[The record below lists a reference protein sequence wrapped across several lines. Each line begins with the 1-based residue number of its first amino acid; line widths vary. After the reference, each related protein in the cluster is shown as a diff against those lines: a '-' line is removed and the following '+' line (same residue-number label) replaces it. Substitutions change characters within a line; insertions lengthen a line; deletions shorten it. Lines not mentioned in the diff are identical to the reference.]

1 MSHHPS
7 RNIES
12 KPGIPAGRRGL
23 VVLIILSIVAAVAY
37 ISSSDRDLQSPPA
50 QVDWASIQQAENRQD
65 YMRALELCI
74 ELGNRDPSLSAETNA
89 YASEIASGALGQF
102 RRGESLAR
110 IALSQEPENRR
121 ALANLVR
128 VMTMTGQRWKSL
140 PHLAQFVVRFDDSL
154 QELIWLSDASVVIT
168 DWDLLKTARSNAPN
182 DPLPV
187 LGLAFDAVMDQ
198 PQHALLELQECLR
211 RDPGMMEALAL
222 MGRALVDVGDED
234 GYRRWNRDVAPQ
246 CEEHPNVWI
255 ARGLWW
261 QNRDRSAALRCYLEC
276 CRRAPGNA
284 QANLQISLLLD
295 QIGESTAASVF
306 RARFEQISEYR
317 DLIRAVRERNDLSV
331 ALKAAR
337 LAEALQRPA
346 EAFGWYRVALQHGQD
361 AEKDFERLR
370 PLQTKWQSVAV
381 SDFNPDDVIDRHQWS
396 ITTSERTLPDTRPVA
411 SGSFGIP
418 RFRNMTESTGLSF
431 EYFNGLE
438 KGARLEFLH
447 TVNGGG
453 VAAVDFDCDGWPD
466 LFFTQGGYS
475 PEELSR
481 NTTYSDKLFRNRN
494 GVRAS
499 DVTAVAGI
507 TEFGYGQGCTVGD
520 FDCDGLPDLM
530 IANIGKNKLF
540 QNCGDGTFLDVTDQ
554 AGIVADAWTSSCAL
568 ADLNSDS
575 WPDLY
580 EVRYLQGEDL
590 FVRQC
595 HATDQLPRPCPPKEF
610 AAAADVVWINSGD
623 GRFVAASDTGID
635 SDRGRGLGLI
645 VADFDQR
652 PGLDIFVGNDGTE
665 DFLFVNRT
673 AAGSETRFRNEGTL
687 RGLSANGRGAMQASM
702 GITFGDVNR
711 DGEPDL
717 FQSNFLGQSNTLYL
731 GSPDGHFNDATI
743 DAGLHRNSIPLL
755 GWGAEFLDADLDGWQ
770 DLVVVNGHLEDRTRF
785 GDLYRMQTRIYRN
798 TGYGRFMPI
807 DPAQLG
813 AWFQK
818 ARLGR
823 SLATLDW
830 NRDGRTDFAV
840 SNLDS
845 AAALLIGD
853 TTPTGNYV
861 KVHLRAVDSAR
872 DAIGTE
878 VVIES
883 ADRRWVHQLVCGD
896 GFQTSNERTIVVGLG
911 TDTRIEQM
919 TILWPSGRIQRLKS
933 LSANQE
939 LFIVEGREPKNIR
952 DD

>member
-1 MSHHPS
+1 M
-7 RNIES
+7 
-12 KPGIPAGRRGL
+12 
-23 VVLIILSIVAAVAY
+23 VVVIILSSAAAVAY
-37 ISSSDRDLQSPPA
+37 ISSRDRDLKSPPA
-50 QVDWASIQQAENRQD
+50 QADWASIQQAEERQD

-74 ELGNRDPSLSAETNA
+74 ELGNRGPSLSAETSA

-110 IALSQEPENRR
+110 IALSQDPENRR
-121 ALANLVR
+121 ALANRVR
-128 VMTMTGQRWKSL
+128 IMTMTGQRWKSL

-168 DWDLLKTARSNAPN
+168 DWDLLRTARSNSPN
-182 DPLPV
+182 DPLPL
-187 LGLAFDAVMDQ
+187 LGLAFDAVTDD
-198 PQHALLELQECLR
+198 PQRAVLELQECLR
-211 RDPGMMEALAL
+211 RDPNMREAQAL
-222 MGRALVDVGDED
+222 MGRVLVDAGDED

-246 CEEHPNVWI
+246 YEEHPDVWI

-261 QNRDRSAALRCYLEC
+261 QNRDRAAALRCYLEC
-276 CRRAPGNA
+276 CRRAPGDA
-284 QANLQISLLLD
+284 QANLQISLMLD

-317 DLIRAVRERNDLSV
+317 DLIRAVRERDDLSV
-331 ALKAAR
+331 ALKAGR

-361 AEKDFERLR
+361 AEKDFERLG
-370 PLQTKWQSVAV
+370 PLQLEWQSVPV
-381 SDFNPDDVIDRHQWS
+381 SDFNPDDVIDRHRWS
-396 ITTSERTLPDTRPVA
+396 VPTLEQTLPDTRTDTPN
-411 SGSFGIP
+411 SFGVP
-418 RFRNMTESTGLSF
+418 RFLDMTEANGLKF

-453 VAAVDFDCDGWPD
+453 VAAVDFDCDSWPD

-475 PEELSR
+475 PGELPP
-481 NTTYSDKLFRNRN
+481 NTTYSDKLFRNLN

-530 IANIGKNKLF
+530 IANIGKNRIF

-554 AGIVADAWTSSCAL
+554 AGIASDAWTSSCAL

-580 EVRYLQGEDL
+580 EVRYVNADDL

-595 HATDQLPRPCPPKEF
+595 HATDQVPRPCPPKEF
-610 AAAADVVWINSGD
+610 AAAADVVWLNSGD
-623 GRFVAASDTGID
+623 GRFVAASDTGTD
-635 SDRGRGLGLI
+635 SDTGRGLGLI
-645 VADFDQR
+645 VANFDRR
-652 PGLDIFVGNDGTE
+652 PGLDVFVGNDGTA
-665 DFLFVNRT
+665 DCLFVNT
-673 AAGSETRFRNEGTL
+673 SAEGGETRFHNEGTL
-687 RGLSANGRGAMQASM
+687 RGLSANGRGAMQATM

-717 FQSNFLGQSNTLYL
+717 FQSNFRGESNTLYL
-731 GSPDGHFNDATI
+731 GSPDGYFNDATI
-743 DAGLHRNSIPLL
+743 DAGLHKHSIPLL
-755 GWGAEFLDADLDGWQ
+755 GWGTEFLDADLDGWQ
-770 DLVVVNGHLEDRTRF
+770 DLVVLNGHLEDRTRF
-785 GDLYRMQTRIYRN
+785 GEPYRMQTQIYRN
-798 TGYGRFMPI
+798 SGKGRFLQM
-807 DPAQLG
+807 DPAKLG
-813 AWFQK
+813 AWFQE

-823 SLATLDW
+823 SLTTLDW
-830 NRDGRTDFAV
+830 NRDGLSDFAV

-845 AAALLIGD
+845 AAALL
-853 TTPTGNYV
+853 TGATSPAGNHI

-878 VVIES
+878 VIVDS
-883 ADRRWVHQLVCGD
+883 ANHHCVHQLVCGD
-896 GFQTSNERTIVVGLG
+896 GYQTSNERTIVIGLG
-911 TDTRIEQM
+911 TDIRIEQM
-919 TILWPSGRIQRLKS
+919 TILWPSGRIQRLNS
-933 LSANQE
+933 LSVNQE
-939 LFIVEGREPKNIR
+939 LFIVEGHEPRRIR

>member
-1 MSHHPS
+1 
-7 RNIES
+7 IES

-110 IALSQEPENRR
+110 IALSQDPENRR
-121 ALANLVR
+121 ARANLVR
-128 VMTMTGQRWKSL
+128 LMTMTGQRWKSL

-168 DWDLLKTARSNAPN
+168 DWDLLKTARINSPD

-198 PQHALLELQECLR
+198 PQNALLELQECLR
-211 RDPGMMEALAL
+211 RDPDMKEAQAL
-222 MGRALVDVGDED
+222 MGRALVDAGDED
-234 GYRRWNRDVAPQ
+234 GFRRWNSDMAPQ
-246 CEEHPNVWI
+246 CEEHPEVWN

-261 QNRDRSAALRCYLEC
+261 QNRDRAAALRCYLEC
-276 CRRAPGNA
+276 CRRAPGDA

-295 QIGESTAASVF
+295 QIGESAAASVF
-306 RARFEQISEYR
+306 RARFEQISAYR

-331 ALKAAR
+331 ALKAAH
-337 LAEALQRPA
+337 LAEQLQRPA
-346 EAFGWYRVALQHGQD
+346 EALGWCRVALQHGQTTRK
-361 AEKDFERLR
+361 EFERLSS
-370 PLQTKWQSVAV
+370 LQTEWQTVAV
-381 SDFNPDDVIDRHQWS
+381 SSFDPDGVIDRHQWS
-396 ITTSERTLPDTRPVA
+396 VPTLDQTLPDTQSAA
-411 SGSFGIP
+411 SRSFGIP
-418 RFRNMTESTGLSF
+418 RFRNITDTIGLNF
-431 EYFNGLE
+431 EYFNSVE
-438 KGARLEFLH
+438 KGTRLEFLH

-453 VAAVDFDCDGWPD
+453 VAAVDFDGDSWPD

-520 FDCDGLPDLM
+520 FDGDGFQDIM
-530 IANIGKNKLF
+530 IANIGRNRLF

-554 AGIVADAWTSSCAL
+554 AGIVGDAWTSSLAL

-580 EVRYLQGEDL
+580 EVRYVHGEDL
-590 FVRQC
+590 FLKQC
-595 HATDQLPRPCPPKEF
+595 HATDQLPRPCPPKEY
-610 AAAADVVWINSGD
+610 AAAADVVWMNSGD
-623 GRFVAASDTGID
+623 GHFFATSDTVVD
-635 SDRGRGLGLI
+635 SDAGRGLGLI
-645 VADFDQR
+645 VANFDQL
-652 PGLDIFVGNDGTE
+652 PGLDVFVGNDGTA

-673 AAGSETRFRNEGTL
+673 MAGGETRFRNEGTL
-687 RGLSANGRGAMQASM
+687 RGLSANGRGAMQATM
-702 GITFGDVNR
+702 GMTFGDINR

-731 GSPDGHFNDATI
+731 GSPNGYFNDATI
-743 DAGLHRNSIPLL
+743 DAGLHKNSLPLV
-755 GWGAEFLDADLDGWQ
+755 GWGTEFLDADLDGWL

-785 GDLYRMQTRIYRN
+785 GDSYRMLTRIYRN
-798 TGYGRFMPI
+798 SGHGRFLQVA
-807 DPAQLG
+807 PAKLG
-813 AWFQK
+813 KWFQEV
-818 ARLGR
+818 RLGR

-830 NRDGRTDFAV
+830 NRDGLADFAV

-845 AAALLIGD
+845 AAALLIGE
-853 TTPTGNYV
+853 TSPTGNYI

-872 DAIGTE
+872 DAIGTD
-878 VVIES
+878 VIVES
-883 ADRRWVHQLVCGD
+883 ANHRCVHQLVCGD
-896 GFQTSNERTIVVGLG
+896 GYQTSNERTVIAGLG
-911 TDTRIEQM
+911 TDTLVEQM
-919 TILWPSGRIQRLKS
+919 TIRWPSGRLQTLKS
-933 LSANQE
+933 FSVNQE
-939 LFIVEGREPKNIR
+939 IFIVEGREPRQIR
-952 DD
+952 GN